1 MTNPFRYGGVVGE
14 EAFCNR
20 KQELADLQ
28 RAMENGERLFLYS
41 ERRLGKTS
49 LVRLA
54 LSRLAQRKFIS
65 VYIDL
70 WPTDGAE
77 SFVAVTAKAIT
88 ESLATTADR
97 MLQATRDFF
106 GRLTAVLTTDSQG
119 NPQIRFELRE
129 SEVKALDL
137 EEVLSA
143 PARVASRRNRRV
155 VVVFDEFQRILEY
168 PNDLVERTLR
178 SLIQDQE
185 GVSYI
190 FLGSRKHLIQ
200 RMVLD
205 RSSPLYRAG
214 GHYPLSPISTEDWVP
229 FVREQFERSG
239 KQISEEN
246 VRSICQ
252 IAEGHPFYTQHLCHA
267 VWELS
272 EPKVA
277 VDKKT
282 IDDAVQLLLERENY
296 AYTTLWEALTRV
308 QRRFLRGLATETEAD
323 GVQVFSAAFL
333 QRHQLGSASTIQGV
347 VDALLEK
354 DIIDRSDGSFLIS
367 DRFFRIWIKRNVT
380 IE

>member
-20 KQELADLQ
+20 KQELADLL

-49 LVRLA
+49 LVRLV
-54 LSRLAQRKFIS
+54 LSRLPRRDYIP
-65 VYIDL
+65 VYVDL

-97 MLQATRDFF
+97 MLQVTRDFF
-106 GRLTAVLTTDSQG
+106 SRLSATLTTDSQG

-129 SEVKALDL
+129 PEVKTPDL
-137 EEVLSA
+137 EEILSA
-143 PARVASRRNRRV
+143 PARIAARRKRRV
-155 VVVFDEFQRILEY
+155 VVAFDEFQRILEY

-178 SLIQDQE
+178 SLIQGQE
-185 GVSYI
+185 GVSYV

-214 GHYPLSPISTEDWVP
+214 GHYPLNPISTEDWVP
-229 FVREQFERSG
+229 FVWERFERSG
-239 KQISEEN
+239 KQISDDH
-246 VRSICQ
+246 VRSICG
-252 IAEGHPFYTQHLCHA
+252 ITEGHPFYTQHLCHS
-267 VWELS
+267 VWELC
-272 EPKVA
+272 EPEEA
-277 VDKKT
+277 VDEQT
-282 IDDAVQLLLERENY
+282 VNAAVQLLLERESY
-296 AYTTLWEALTRV
+296 AYTTLWESLTRM
-308 QRRFLRGLATETEAD
+308 QRRFLRGLATEAD

-333 QRHQLGSASTIQGV
+333 QRHQLSSASTAQGV
-347 VDALLEK
+347 VDALLGK

-367 DRFFRIWIKRNVT
+367 DRFYRIWIQQYAALG
-380 IE
+380 

>member
-20 KQELADLQ
+20 KQELADLL
-28 RAMENGERLFLYS
+28 RAMENDERLFLYS

-54 LSRLAQRKFIS
+54 LSRLAQRKCIP

-106 GRLTAVLTTDSQG
+106 SRLAATLTTDQQG

-129 SEVKALDL
+129 PEMKTPDL

-143 PARVASRRNRRV
+143 PARIAARRDCHVAV
-155 VVVFDEFQRILEY
+155 AFDEFQRILEY
-168 PNDLVERTLR
+168 PNDIVERTLR

-205 RSSPLYRAG
+205 RSSPLYRIG
-214 GHYPLSPISTEDWVP
+214 GHYQLNPISTEDWVP
-229 FVREQFERSG
+229 FVRERFERSG
-239 KQISEEN
+239 RQIGEEN

-252 IAEGHPFYTQHLCHA
+252 ITEGHPFYTQHLCHA

-272 EPKVA
+272 EPEVA
-277 VDKKT
+277 VDEKT
-282 IDDAVQLLLERENY
+282 IDEAVQLLLERENY
-296 AYTTLWEALTRV
+296 AYTTLWESLTRM
-308 QRRFLRGLATETEAD
+308 QRRFLRGLATEAD
-323 GVQVFSAAFL
+323 GVQAFSAAFL
-333 QRHQLGSASTIQGV
+333 QRHQLGSASTVQRAV
-347 VDALLEK
+347 SSLLEK

-367 DRFFRIWIKRNVT
+367 DRFFRIWIKRNVS

>member
-1 MTNPFRYGGVVGE
+1 VNPFRYGGVVGE

-20 KQELADLQ
+20 KQELADLL
-28 RAMENGERLFLYS
+28 RAMENDERLFLYS

-54 LSRLAQRKFIS
+54 LSRLAQRKFIP

-106 GRLTAVLTTDSQG
+106 SRLTATLTTDSQG

-129 SEVKALDL
+129 PEVKAPDL
-137 EEVLSA
+137 EEVLLA

-155 VVVFDEFQRILEY
+155 VVAFDEFQRILEY

-178 SLIQDQE
+178 SLIQDQK
-185 GVSYI
+185 GVSYV

-214 GHYPLSPISTEDWVP
+214 GHYPLNSISTEDWGP
-229 FVREQFERSG
+229 FIRERFERSE
-239 KQISEEN
+239 KQISDDH
-246 VRSICQ
+246 VRSICR
-252 IAEGHPFYTQHLCHA
+252 ITEGHPFYTQHLCHA
-267 VWELS
+267 VWELC
-272 EPKVA
+272 EPEEA
-277 VDKKT
+277 VDEQT
-282 IDDAVQLLLERENY
+282 VNAAVQLLLERESY
-296 AYTTLWEALTRV
+296 AYTTLWESLTRM
-308 QRRFLRGLATETEAD
+308 QRRFLSGLATETD
-323 GVQVFSAAFL
+323 SVQVFSAAFL
-333 QRHQLGSASTIQGV
+333 QQHHLGSASTVQGV

-354 DIIDRSDGSFLIS
+354 DIIDRSDSSFLIS
-367 DRFFRIWIKRNVT
+367 DRFFRIWIQRNVAV
-380 IE
+380 E

>member
-14 EAFCNR
+14 RAFCDR
-20 KQELADLQ
+20 KQELADLL

-54 LSRLAQRKFIS
+54 LSRLEQRKFIP

-77 SFVAVTAKAIT
+77 LFVAVTAKAIT

-97 MLQATRDFF
+97 MLRAARDFF
-106 GRLTAVLTTDSQG
+106 GRLSATLTADAQG
-119 NPQIRFELRE
+119 NPQVRFELRE
-129 SEVKALDL
+129 PEVKTPDL

-143 PARVASRRNRRV
+143 PARIAARRNRRV
-155 VVVFDEFQRILEY
+155 VVAFDEFQRVLEY

-214 GHYPLSPISTEDWVP
+214 GHYPLNPISTEDWVP
-229 FVREQFERSG
+229 FVRERFARSG
-239 KQISEEN
+239 KQISDDH
-246 VRSICQ
+246 VRSICR
-252 IAEGHPFYTQHLCHA
+252 ITEGHPFYTQHLCHS
-267 VWELS
+267 VWELC
-272 EPKVA
+272 EPEEA
-277 VDKKT
+277 VDEQT
-282 IDDAVQLLLERENY
+282 VTAAVQLLLERESY
-296 AYTTLWEALTRV
+296 AYTTLWESLTRM
-308 QRRFLRGLATETEAD
+308 QRRFLRGLATETD

-333 QRHQLGSASTIQGV
+333 QRHQLGSASTVQRA
-347 VDALLEK
+347 VDSLLEK

-367 DRFFRIWIKRNVT
+367 DRFFRIWVQKNVT

>member
-20 KQELADLQ
+20 KQELADLL

-54 LSRLAQRKFIS
+54 LSRLAQRKFIP

-106 GRLTAVLTTDSQG
+106 SRLAATLTTDQQG

-129 SEVKALDL
+129 PEVKTPDL

-143 PARVASRRNRRV
+143 PARIAARRESRV
-155 VVVFDEFQRILEY
+155 VIVFDEFQRILEY
-168 PNDLVERTLR
+168 PHDLVERTLR
-178 SLIQDQE
+178 SAIQDQE
-185 GVSYI
+185 DVSYI

-214 GHYPLSPISTEDWVP
+214 GHYPLNPISTEDWVP
-229 FVREQFERSG
+229 FVRERFERSG
-239 KQISEEN
+239 KQISDDH
-246 VRSICQ
+246 VRSICR
-252 IAEGHPFYTQHLCHA
+252 ITEGHPFYTQHLCHA

-272 EPKVA
+272 EPEEA
-277 VDKKT
+277 VDEQT
-282 IDDAVQLLLERENY
+282 VNAAVQLLLERESY
-296 AYTTLWEALTRV
+296 AYTTLWESLARM
-308 QRRFLRGLATETEAD
+308 QRRFLRGLATEPD
-323 GVQVFSAAFL
+323 GVKVFAAAFG
-333 QRHQLGSASTIQGV
+333 QRHQLGSPSTVQRA
-347 VDALLEK
+347 VDSLLEK
-354 DIIDRSDGSFLIS
+354 DIIDRSDSSFLIP
-367 DRFFRIWIKRNVT
+367 DRFLRIWIQRNVAVD
-380 IE
+380 

>member
-1 MTNPFRYGGVVGE
+1 MVNPFRYGGVVGE

-20 KQELADLQ
+20 TQELADLL
-28 RAMENGERLFLYS
+28 RAMENDERLFLYS

-54 LSRLAQRKFIS
+54 LSRLSQRKFIPI
-65 VYIDL
+65 YIDL
-70 WPTDGAE
+70 LPTDGAE
-77 SFVAVTAKAIT
+77 SFVAVTAKGIT

-106 GRLTAVLTTDSQG
+106 SRLTATLTADSQG

-129 SEVKALDL
+129 PEVKALDL

-155 VVVFDEFQRILEY
+155 VVAFDEFQRILEY
-168 PNDLVERTLR
+168 SDDLVERTLR

-214 GHYPLSPISTEDWVP
+214 GHYPLNPISTEDWVP
-229 FVREQFERSG
+229 FVRERFERSG
-239 KQISEEN
+239 RKISDDR
-246 VRSICQ
+246 VRSVCR

-272 EPKVA
+272 EPEEA
-277 VDKKT
+277 VDEQT
-282 IDDAVQLLLERENY
+282 VNTAVQLLLERESY
-296 AYTTLWEALTRV
+296 AYTTLWESLTRM
-308 QRRFLRGLATETEAD
+308 QRRFLRGLATEAD

-333 QRHQLGSASTIQGV
+333 RRQQLGSASTVQGV
-347 VDALLEK
+347 VNVLLEK

-367 DRFFRIWIKRNVT
+367 DRFFRIWIQRNVT